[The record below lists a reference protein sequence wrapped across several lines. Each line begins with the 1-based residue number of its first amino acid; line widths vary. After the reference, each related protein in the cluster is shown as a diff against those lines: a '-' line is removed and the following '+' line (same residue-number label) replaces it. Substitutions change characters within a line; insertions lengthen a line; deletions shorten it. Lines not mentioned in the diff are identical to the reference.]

1 MPVRI
6 PGPMTLGGRDVG
18 PRHSDVEF
26 NLGETNLVGIKR
38 SFQLNF
44 KSKVNDFVYG
54 KEFELRNSHW
64 TREGLTIEVNEEG
77 KRRVTWNSYKGGLR
91 TSKWVTRSQSEHV
104 VGPPSGS

>member
-1 MPVRI
+1 MRI

-26 NLGETNLVGIKR
+26 NLGETNPVGIKR

-54 KEFELRNSHW
+54 KEFELRKSYW
-64 TREGLTIEVNEEG
+64 IGGLTIEVNEEG